1 MRNTISIVLICL
13 LLAACGKDK
22 FKTEP
27 QIKFKSVKPDA
38 VESSI
43 TRGDPNIPVLTVS
56 VTDGNGDLGYKEGED
71 TSYIY
76 VKNLTTAKIDSFILP
91 DLSRT
96 AGKNFEADIEVALF
110 NVLGGNPSIPRPKID
125 TLFFEVYVTDF
136 AKNKSNVIVTD
147 KPVYFISR

>member
-1 MRNTISIVLICL
+1 MRNTIIVVLICFL
-13 LLAACGKDK
+13 ISACSKDK

-27 QIKFKSVKPDA
+27 QIKFKSIEPDV

-43 TRGDPNIPVLTVS
+43 TRDATNIPVLTVG
-56 VTDGNGDLGYKEGED
+56 VTDGDGDLGFKADKD

-96 AGKNFEADIEVALF
+96 AGKNFEADIQVTLF
-110 NVLGGNPSIPRPKID
+110 NVLGGNPGIPRPKTD
-125 TLFFEVYVTDF
+125 TLYFEVYVTDF

-147 KPVYFISR
+147 KPVYYISP